1 VVSRILSYGVSI
13 ALDVVW
19 VAPLAFVA
27 SGVVIAHSIQRGA
40 DQDSIVDRLAAV
52 WLVAALAAVALLTLQ
67 PRSGGFAPPRPSNFN
82 PLRRPDIRDA
92 VANVALFLPVGF
104 FAAVRWRSKPRP
116 VAWATGFALL
126 ISAGIELTQRVLPID
141 RAASIHDVLFN
152 TIGGFFGAVG
162 AMVVIELARRSGLY
176 AFGDR
181 VEV

>member
-1 VVSRILSYGVSI
+1 MFGSRRWFEAANGT
-13 ALDVVW
+13 D
-19 VAPLAFVA
+19 P
-27 SGVVIAHSIQRGA
+27 
-40 DQDSIVDRLAAV
+40 DSIVDRLVAV
-52 WLVAALAAVALLTLQ
+52 LLVAALVAVALLTLR
-67 PRSGGFAPPRPSNFN
+67 PRVGGFAPPRSSISYPF
-82 PLRRPDIRDA
+82 RRVDMRDA
-92 VANVALFLPVGF
+92 VSNVALFLAVGF

-116 VAWATGFALL
+116 VAWATAFAFL

-176 AFGDR
+176 VFGDR

>member
-1 VVSRILSYGVSI
+1 MVSRILSYGLSI
-13 ALDVVW
+13 ALDVAW

-27 SGVVIAHSIQRGA
+27 SGAVIAHSIHRGA
-40 DQDSIVDRLAAV
+40 DRGSIINRLVAV
-52 WLVAALAAVALLTLQ
+52 WLVAALAAAALLTLQ
-67 PRSGGFAPPRPSNFN
+67 PRSGGFAPPRPSSFN

-92 VANVALFLPVGF
+92 VSNVALFLAVGF

-116 VAWATGFALL
+116 VAWATAFALL

-152 TIGGFFGAVG
+152 TIGGFLGAIG
-162 AMVVIELARRSGLY
+162 AMVVIELVCRSGLY